1 MYFIQKTPNF
11 IKPQNQIFQGSDK
24 RKFPKLLIEESHHED
39 DTDYFEKTHNQ
50 CVEKCP
56 IGYEELEDICFKAGS
71 LEAAQKFDE
80 DIGQVVGALKATWY
94 YIIVIC
100 FVAFIFSYV
109 FLILFRH
116 AAKYVIWI
124 INIGFV
130 VLVVGLAILCAV
142 AGVIEGAVIFGI
154 MGLVLIGFL
163 IFFRKRIALVA
174 KLFKEAS
181 KALTDV
187 PAIMFEPIL
196 VRIAE
201 FYEKTKLILK
211 TSLNYF

>member
-1 MYFIQKTPNF
+1 MRNF
-11 IKPQNQIFQGSDK
+11 DDDIDDDDDHY
-24 RKFPKLLIEESHHED
+24 HHHKSQSELN
-39 DTDYFEKTHNQ
+39 E
-50 CVEKCP
+50 CVEECP
-56 IGYEELEDICFKAGS
+56 EGYLEISNICIDADNMAEMVKS
-71 LEAAQKFDE
+71 
-80 DIGQVVGALKATWY
+80 LKATWY
-94 YIIVIC
+94 YILIIC

-201 FYEKTKLILK
+201 LYEKTKLILK
-211 TSLNYF
+211 TSFSYF